1 MANLDVRTPRFYVD
15 YINYLAN
22 RDNFGGH
29 YKIETSGS
37 TGEQI
42 DVATGSNIAN
52 LYDMRPLNQV
62 EFNTTG
68 NTDGHVNL
76 WFDLKSQ
83 SFKIDFVAILNH
95 NMMAA
100 DAKVRISSS
109 DGRDTND
116 DGNINVLG
124 STYVSSVNHHH
135 SSSGT
140 NGTGAIMSRVIGVD
154 TDTPT
159 GTQQVGIINNIAS
172 TDTSTNG
179 WGAGHTIIKLN
190 ETSDRF
196 WGIQFEGT
204 NSQTSL
210 AHGDGT
216 FDTSTNLKIGCI
228 MLGQYY
234 DMPQAPDLQIKRS
247 IVFDGVNVQQSIG
260 GSRFST
266 LSNHGRRS
274 LTSTNKSPF
283 TTHYN
288 SFGNYGGRMIYD
300 MNFSYLNSSNIMPTK
315 YDTNQN
321 TDEAVVEDLW
331 NKTNGRHTPFIFTQD
346 NSSSDYSDFMF
357 ARFGQDNLDMT
368 QVADKVYNIKFR
380 IEEEF

>member
-1 MANLDVRTPRFYVD
+1 MANLDIRTPRFYVD
-15 YINYLAN
+15 YINYLEN
-22 RDNFGGH
+22 RDQFGGH
-29 YKIETSGS
+29 YGIETSGS

-42 DVATGSNIAN
+42 DVATGSDVAN

-76 WFDLKSQ
+76 WIDTKSLA
-83 SFKIDFVAILNH
+83 FKIDFVAILNH
-95 NMMAA
+95 NMVAA

-116 DGNINVLG
+116 DGTIDESGAVHVKAVDHVNAGNTEANNTLINALG
-124 STYVSSVNHHH
+124 AESLSSNKAASDST
-135 SSSGT
+135 T
-140 NGTGAIMSRVIGVD
+140 NS
-154 TDTPT
+154 
-159 GTQQVGIINNIAS
+159 
-172 TDTSTNG
+172 
-179 WGAGHTIIKLN
+179 WGAGHTIVRF
-190 ETSDRF
+190 EEQSDRY
-196 WGIQFEGT
+196 WGIQFEGI
-204 NSQTSL
+204 NGQTSIG
-210 AHGDGT
+210 HGDGE
-216 FDTSTNLKIGCI
+216 FDGTTNLKIGCI

-247 IVFDGVNVQQSIG
+247 IVFDGVSVQQSIG
-260 GSRFST
+260 GSRFSN

-288 SFGNYGGRMIYD
+288 SFGVYGGRMIYD
-300 MNFSYLNSSNIMPTK
+300 MNFSYLSSSNILPTK

-321 TDEAVVEDLW
+321 SDESVVEDLW

-346 NSSSDYSDFMF
+346 NTSSDYSDFLF

-368 QVADKVYNIKFR
+368 QVADKVWNVKMKIQ
-380 IEEEF
+380 EEF